1 LGAAELLLTET
12 VVSPGLT
19 REEAS
24 TVALAGGDPGWLA
37 ALREAALAAYREAP
51 WPSSTR
57 DEDWRRTPQI
67 DKLDPAT
74 YAEPD
79 LGSGGEIPLYLKDA
93 LEGQLAGGEVSAVV
107 VTDQRG
113 NLDPTTVS
121 QAMTSAEVAL
131 PLAAGLA
138 TDGDMWRTVAGA
150 VTPPGLRKFVSLNT
164 IRSLGGACIHVG
176 KGQQP
181 AGYVRILNGVS
192 GGSLSFPRTL
202 IRLDEGASLTVVEEW
217 VSPDADASLLA
228 PVVEVELSRGAHLN
242 HLIFQRCGDQ
252 TVVQSTVRALVGQE
266 ARYEVHWSM
275 LGATW
280 QKSYFEVLL
289 KGEASD
295 ARLTGLSVGRM
306 KQHYDVQTLQDHIA
320 RGAVSDLL
328 YRVAVADRSRSVY
341 AGLIRV
347 EEGAQ
352 KTNAYVQ
359 NRNLL
364 LSPVAKADSN
374 PTLEILANDV
384 RCTHGSTAGR
394 IDDNQLFYCESRGI
408 ERAQARRLI
417 VEGFF
422 ADVIDSFPEG
432 RPRDTMRGYLLE
444 ELEELA
450 RSGALAGSS
459 PGA

>member
-1 LGAAELLLTET
+1 
-12 VVSPGLT
+12 
-19 REEAS
+19 
-24 TVALAGGDPGWLA
+24 VALAGGDPGWLA
-37 ALREAALAAYREAP
+37 ALRETALAAYREAP

-67 DKLDPAT
+67 DKLDPAS

-79 LGSGGEIPLYLKDA
+79 LGGDGELPLYLSDA
-93 LEGQLAGGEVSAVV
+93 LTGSLAGDAVSAVV
-107 VTDQRG
+107 ITDERG
-113 NLDPTTVS
+113 NLEPAPAVEG
-121 QAMTSAEVAL
+121 ATSAPVAV
-131 PLAAGLA
+131 PLAEGLA
-138 TDGDMWRTVAGA
+138 SDGEVWRTVAGV

-164 IRSLGGACIHVG
+164 IRSLGGACIHVA

-192 GGSLSFPRTL
+192 GGSLSFPRVL
-202 IRLDEGASLTVVEEW
+202 IKLEEGASLTVVEEW
-217 VSPDADASLLA
+217 RSPDADSSLLA

-252 TVVQSTVRALVGQE
+252 TVVQSTVRAVVGQE

-275 LGATW
+275 LGAAW

-289 KGEASD
+289 QGEASD
-295 ARLTGLSVGRM
+295 ARLTGLSVGRL

-432 RPRDTMRGYLLE
+432 NPRESVRGYVLE
-444 ELEELA
+444 ELQELA
-450 RSGALAGSS
+450 RSGALAGSG
-459 PGA
+459 PAT

>member
-1 LGAAELLLTET
+1 LTET
-12 VVSPGLT
+12 VVSPVLT

-37 ALREAALAAYREAP
+37 ALRDTALAAYREAP

-67 DKLDPAT
+67 DKLDPAG

-79 LGSGGEIPLYLKDA
+79 RRADGELPLYLSDA
-93 LEGQLAGGEVSAVV
+93 LKGSLAGGEVSAVV
-107 VTDQRG
+107 ITDEHG
-113 NLDPTTVS
+113 NLKPPTDVES
-121 QAMTSAEVAL
+121 ATSTPTAL

-138 TDGDMWRTVAGA
+138 SDGDVWRTVAGV

-164 IRSLGGACIHVG
+164 IRSRGGACIHVT

-181 AGYVRILNGVS
+181 PGYVRILNGVS
-192 GGSLSFPRTL
+192 GGSLNFPRVL
-202 IRLDEGASLTVVEEW
+202 IKLEEGASLTVVEEW
-217 VSPDADASLLA
+217 ISPDADSSLLA
-228 PVVEVELSRGAHLN
+228 PVVEVDLSRGAHLN
-242 HLIFQRCGDQ
+242 HLIFQRCGNQ
-252 TVVQSTVRALVGQE
+252 TVVQSTVRAVVGQE

-275 LGATW
+275 LGAAW

-289 KGEASD
+289 QGEAAD

-432 RPRDTMRGYLLE
+432 NPRESVRGYVLE
-444 ELEELA
+444 ELQELA
-450 RSGALAGSS
+450 RSGALAGSG
-459 PGA
+459 PAT

>member
-1 LGAAELLLTET
+1 MTET
-12 VVSPGLT
+12 VATPGLT

-37 ALREAALAAYREAP
+37 ALRETALAAYREAP

-67 DKLDPAT
+67 DKLDPGS
-74 YAEPD
+74 YAEPNLD
-79 LGSGGEIPLYLKDA
+79 GDDQLPLYLRHA
-93 LEGQLAGGEVSAVV
+93 LEGPLAAGEVSAVV
-107 VTDQRG
+107 ITDERG
-113 NLDPTTVS
+113 NLNS
-121 QAMTSAEVAL
+121 AAAAQATPSADLAL

-138 TDGDMWRTVAGA
+138 AESDVWRAVAGV

-164 IRSLGGACIHVG
+164 IRSRGGACIHV
-176 KGQQP
+176 KQGQQS

-192 GGSLSFPRTL
+192 GGGLSFPRTL
-202 IRLDEGASLTVVEEW
+202 IRLEEGTSLTVVEEW
-217 VSPDADASLLA
+217 VSPDADSSLLA
-228 PVVEVELSRGAHLN
+228 PVVEVELARGAHLN
-242 HLIFQRCGDQ
+242 HLIFQRCGDH

-275 LGATW
+275 LGAAW
-280 QKSYFEVLL
+280 QKSYFDVLL
-289 KGEASD
+289 QGEASD

-432 RPRDTMRGYLLE
+432 SPRETVRGYVLE

-450 RSGALAGSS
+450 RTGALAGSS
-459 PGA
+459 PAA